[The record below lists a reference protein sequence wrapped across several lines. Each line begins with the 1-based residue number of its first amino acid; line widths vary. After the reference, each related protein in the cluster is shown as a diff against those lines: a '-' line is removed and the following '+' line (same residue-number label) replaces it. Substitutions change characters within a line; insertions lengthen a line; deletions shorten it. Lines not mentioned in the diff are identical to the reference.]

1 MDEAV
6 RRMDQLEA
14 EFGEIS
20 KLIREEIGRFEVQR
34 RHDMRQLFIEYL
46 ESLVQT
52 HTEEA
57 AARRYKSWLKQHSGR
72 TEKIGP
78 STPSRRTTTLASLA
92 SPSTT
97 SHCTDLFYY
106 YYSL

>member
-52 HTEEA
+52 HTEQDHDFLNSIP
-57 AARRYKSWLKQHSGR
+57 KGFHQNGL
-72 TEKIGP
+72 
-78 STPSRRTTTLASLA
+78 
-92 SPSTT
+92 
-97 SHCTDLFYY
+97 
-106 YYSL
+106 